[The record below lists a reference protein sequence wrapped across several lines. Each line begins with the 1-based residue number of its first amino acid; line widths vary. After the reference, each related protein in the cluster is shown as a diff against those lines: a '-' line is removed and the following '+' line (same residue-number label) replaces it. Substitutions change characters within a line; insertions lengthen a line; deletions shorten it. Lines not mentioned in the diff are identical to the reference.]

1 MPPTSGLGIG
11 MDRLIMFLTNNASI
25 QEVLFFPQMRPEK
38 KQLDLTEDEKI
49 IIGLLKTEN
58 NQPLNQLKEKST
70 LSGKKWDAA
79 MKGLAKHGL
88 TKVIVDGENKS
99 VVLN

>member
-1 MPPTSGLGIG
+1 MPPTSGLGIE
-11 MDRLIMFLTNNASI
+11 MDRLIMFLTNNQSI

-38 KQLDLTEDEKI
+38 KQLELTEEEKI
-49 IIGLLKTEN
+49 IIGLLKVEN
-58 NQPLNQLKEKST
+58 NQALSALKEKSQ

-88 TKVIVDGENKS
+88 TKVVVDGDNKT

>member
-1 MPPTSGLGIG
+1 MPPTSGMGIG

-38 KQLDLTEDEKI
+38 KQFDLTDDEKVI
-49 IIGLLKTEN
+49 IALLKAEN
-58 NQPLNQLKEKST
+58 NQPLSQLKDKSA

-79 MKGLAKHGL
+79 IKGLAKHGL
-88 TKVIVDGENKS
+88 TKVVVDGENKT

>member
-1 MPPTSGLGIG
+1 MY
-11 MDRLIMFLTNNASI
+11 LTNNESI

-49 IIGLLKTEN
+49 IISLLKAEN
-58 NQPLNQLKEKST
+58 NQSLVQLKDKSQ

-88 TKVIVDGENKS
+88 TKVIVDGENKT

>member
-1 MPPTSGLGIG
+1 
-11 MDRLIMFLTNNASI
+11 MDRLIMFLTNNTSI

-38 KQLDLTEDEKI
+38 KQLELTDDEKLI
-49 IIGLLKTEN
+49 ISLLKTQN
-58 NQPLNQLKEKST
+58 NQPIAQLKDKSA

-88 TKVIVDGENKS
+88 TRVVVEGENKT
-99 VVLN
+99 VTLN